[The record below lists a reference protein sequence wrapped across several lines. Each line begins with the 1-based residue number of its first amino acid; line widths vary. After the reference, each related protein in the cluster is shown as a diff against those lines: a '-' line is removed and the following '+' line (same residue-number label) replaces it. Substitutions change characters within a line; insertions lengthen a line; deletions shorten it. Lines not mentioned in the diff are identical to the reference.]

1 MTANDHDV
9 PALLMQGPVP
19 AGEIAASPFD
29 AALWQA
35 IRTQEAIQKMTGG
48 DIRLKAL
55 KAFVALNIAAILG
68 DDDHLTSGEIA
79 DICKADA
86 ALMARFLYAMHAY
99 GVVTT
104 DEDGRYGLTPLG
116 QALQPGSAMWAAL
129 GVITSPLWQQAGDSL
144 ADTIRAGHPAILG
157 GAATPYPLVT
167 REPDLGPMFDVFM
180 SGRTAGPA
188 AALAARDYSDVRT
201 VADLGGGD
209 GTLLATILTA
219 HPHLNGILVER
230 ADVAARADLRLTEQ
244 GLAGRVQVI
253 TRDIFDDVCP
263 SADRIIVSSVLHN
276 RDDSTNVTLLR
287 AIRYALEHARPRAQ
301 LWCVEMLLPE
311 AGIHTSGTDLDLR
324 MMAMFPGG
332 QERTLRQYQALL
344 ASAGLNLIE
353 GGLLP
358 GNHTLMIAAP
368 DGA

>member
-1 MTANDHDV
+1 MTAYDNDV
-9 PALLMQGPVP
+9 PALPMEGP
-19 AGEIAASPFD
+19 ASASEIASPFN
-29 AALWQA
+29 AALWQDF
-35 IRTQEAIQKMTGG
+35 RTQKTIQKLTGG

-55 KAFVALNIAAILG
+55 KAFVALDIAAILG
-68 DDDHLTSGEIA
+68 DDNHLTSDDIA
-79 DICKADA
+79 DICHADA
-86 ALMARFLYAMHAY
+86 KSMARFLHAMHAY

-104 DEDGRYGLTPLG
+104 DEHGCYGLTPLG
-116 QALQPGSAMWAAL
+116 QALLPGAAMWAAL

-157 GAATPYPLVT
+157 GEATPYPLVA
-167 REPDLGPMFDVFM
+167 RDPDLASKFDAFM

-209 GTLLATILTA
+209 GSLLAAILAA

-230 ADVAARADLRLTEQ
+230 ADVAARAERRLTEQ

-253 TRDIFDDVCP
+253 TKDIFRDVCP

-276 RDDSTNVTLLR
+276 WDDYTNVRLLCAVR
-287 AIRYALEHARPRAQ
+287 DALKDAGPHAQ

-311 AGIHTSGTDLDLR
+311 AGIHDSGTDLDLR
-324 MMAMFPGG
+324 MMAMFAGG

-344 ASAGLNLIE
+344 ASAGLTLTE
-353 GGLLP
+353 EELLP
-358 GNHTLMIAAP
+358 GDQTLMIVVP